1 MECPVFRDS
10 KRSIHQFVV
19 ADRDEKM
26 VVSVA
31 LRSAESRTDI
41 ESEFLTEP
49 TLFFEESVVG
59 KCL

>member
-1 MECPVFRDS
+1 MERPVFRGG
-10 KRSIHQFVV
+10 KRSIHQLVV
-19 ADRDEKM
+19 ADRDEKT

-31 LRSAESRTDI
+31 LRNPETRTDI

-59 KCL
+59 ECL